1 VIYLFQGIVTGAIYA
16 LVATGI
22 VIIFNTI
29 RAFQFA
35 QGAIVMFASY
45 LFLELYAPLG
55 HNALLA
61 GVVVAGLV
69 GAGGMVMSMIAFEP
83 LIGRPFPS
91 LVASLG
97 ILLLL
102 TEIVGRYFFSGQSVA
117 YPDSM
122 RPHGT
127 VHALGIDMNKSDL
140 LVLAIAVVVLAV
152 LDVLFHHS
160 RVGMQMRAMADTR
173 IGAQLCGINPRTLV
187 RTAFVVSGISATVG
201 GILLGVALSNV
212 NPDLG
217 STLTFKVAAAV
228 LVAGTTSFR
237 GAVMASV
244 LVGVVEALVTGYLS
258 ATYSS
263 AFAYVVI
270 VAVLLIRPQGLFEAP
285 VEVDIEVA

>member
-1 VIYLFQGIVTGAIYA
+1 MIYLFDGIVTGATYA

-22 VIIFNTI
+22 VIIFNAI

-45 LFLELYAPLG
+45 LFVEFYGPLG
-55 HNALLA
+55 GWLA
-61 GVVVAGLV
+61 GIVVVGLIGV
-69 GAGGMVMSMIAFEP
+69 GSVAMSVIAFEP

-102 TEIVGRYFFSGQSVA
+102 TEIVGRYFYSGQAVA
-117 YPDSM
+117 YPAAM
-122 RPHGT
+122 RPSGI

-140 LVLAIAVVVLAV
+140 VVLAV
-152 LDVLFHHS
+152 AVVVIAALDLLFHHS
-160 RVGMQMRAMADTR
+160 RIGMQMRATADTR

-187 RTAFVVSGISATVG
+187 RIAFVVSGIAATIG
-201 GILLGVALSNV
+201 GILLGVSLSNI

-217 STLTFKVAAAV
+217 NDLTFKVAAAV
-228 LVAGTTSFR
+228 LVAGSTSFR
-237 GAVMASV
+237 GAVLASV
-244 LVGVVEALVTGYLS
+244 LIGVAEALATGYLS

-285 VEVDIEVA
+285 VEVDSEVA